1 MCLRYSVEKTF
12 LKIPSQNRLIK
23 DLFFSGY
30 IQQFCAYRL
39 AIVFILFLTHSLTC
53 R

>member
-23 DLFFSGY
+23 DLFF
-30 IQQFCAYRL
+30 L
-39 AIVFILFLTHSLTC
+39 ATFSNFARTDLP
-53 R
+53 